1 MIPGSGRS
9 PREGHGNPV
18 QYSCLENPRDGEAWW
33 AAVYGVAHTP
43 CVGRQSPN
51 HWTAREA
58 PVDTGG
64 FFTTITTC
72 DALAPMAVTQTKRLT
87 LAWGDPRP
95 YRTGTNPHIL
105 GVRPQMAPVYRG
117 WVIMP
122 TSLGIK
128 EGMPGTHTCISALP
142 SCKAI
147 VLHGVK
153 GAPAGVAGDRS
164 SALMAAP
171 SSLPS
176 AHASMGEK
184 ALSFIQEASLPPAA
198 LKSPAPPALS

>member
-1 MIPGSGRS
+1 MDCSPPSSFCPWDSPGKNTGVGCHFLPQGSFPTQGWNEHPVS
-9 PREGHGNPV
+9 PA
-18 QYSCLENPRDGEAWW
+18 LA
-33 AAVYGVAHTP
+33 
-43 CVGRQSPN
+43 
-51 HWTAREA
+51 
-58 PVDTGG
+58 GG

-128 EGMPGTHTCISALP
+128 EGMPGTHTCTCQVREGWDNPCEKTPPEENEALP
-142 SCKAI
+142 
-147 VLHGVK
+147 
-153 GAPAGVAGDRS
+153 
-164 SALMAAP
+164 
-171 SSLPS
+171 
-176 AHASMGEK
+176 
-184 ALSFIQEASLPPAA
+184 
-198 LKSPAPPALS
+198 LKSMISSSVWTL